1 MYCSAV
7 VVATHLCSWVE
18 GEGPSTS
25 RNVEEEAIMDSDSD
39 EEAVAYRQALENK
52 IKETKQQINATND
65 LNTYTRVGRSRG

>member
-25 RNVEEEAIMDSDSD
+25 RNVEEEAIMDSD
-39 EEAVAYRQALENK
+39 EEAVEYRQALENK
-52 IKETKQQINATND
+52 INETKQQINATND